1 MILNV
6 LLTFFKHYFIST
18 EKELESVLGDVDSK
32 SFTSLTGL
40 VSNKTLKAI
49 QEMGFKDMMEIQ
61 YKSIRPLLEGRYI
74 VILLVVDT
82 SYVRP

>member
-1 MILNV
+1 M
-6 LLTFFKHYFIST
+6 
-18 EKELESVLGDVDSK
+18 LGDVDSK
-32 SFTSLTGL
+32 SFSSLTGL